1 MAWASLVLAVV
12 TALGGLHCLVTASPD
27 FAKPT
32 QTPPFLTNLVPPPYQ
47 AQFIPNL
54 SPTSYKTAT
63 VGFDVISEDL
73 QSPPLEALLLLDFM
87 GLGARYDQEP
97 LKFQRIAAGHLDSP
111 PRSNSIDFLLPSA
124 TTKGC
129 HSVTLLVSHEFVKD
143 FTREIIP
150 KQSGDVAAVT
160 WWYQVGG
167 DSTSPMLDIAPCV
180 IPTRDGGLDGGSDA
194 SEQ

>member
-54 SPTSYKTAT
+54 SPISYAPAR
-63 VGFDVISEDL
+63 VVYDVISEDL
-73 QSPPLEALLLLDFM
+73 QSAPLEVLLLLDFM
-87 GLGARYDQEP
+87 GGRYEQDP
-97 LKFQRIAAGHLDSP
+97 LIFKPIPAGHLDSP
-111 PRSNSIDFLLPSA
+111 RRTDSIDFLLPPGTA
-124 TTKGC
+124 KGC

-143 FTREIIP
+143 FTREISP
-150 KQSGDVAAVT
+150 KQTGDVAAVT

-167 DSTSPMLDIAPCV
+167 DPTNPMLDIAPCV
-180 IPTRDGGLDGGSDA
+180 IPTRDGGLEGGYDA
-194 SEQ
+194 GGP